1 MKVIIEIANAEFYNL
16 GYSTEFDKRSSF
28 AIETK
33 MGKGLPPAKAKPLFN
48 EILYSF
54 IKN

>member
-1 MKVIIEIANAEFYNL
+1 MIEIANAEFY

-33 MGKGLPPAKAKPLFN
+33 MRKGLPPAKAKPLFN